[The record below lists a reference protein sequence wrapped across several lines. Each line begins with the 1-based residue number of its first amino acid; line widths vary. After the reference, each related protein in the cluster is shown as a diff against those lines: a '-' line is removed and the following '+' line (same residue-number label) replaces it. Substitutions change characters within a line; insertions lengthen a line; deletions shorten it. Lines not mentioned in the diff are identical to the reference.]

1 MFLTATYTKPQYN
14 SELRDENVAIVR
26 NLRNNDLTRANL
38 ILDLKKK
45 EVKKCRN
52 YQQDGKIIEN
62 PEYSELFNYFHE
74 QYPQQLDI
82 ALQLVE
88 AELNENRTSK

>member
-26 NLRNNDLTRANL
+26 NLRNNDLVRANL

-45 EVKKCRN
+45 EVKKCRD
-52 YQQDGKIIEN
+52 YQKDGELVEV
-62 PEYSELFNYFHE
+62 PDYVELLEYFRN
-74 QYPQQLDI
+74 QYPQQIEMAIKI
-82 ALQLVE
+82 AE
-88 AELNENRTSK
+88 SE